1 MHPLPLA
8 PKHQRDA
15 YGQRI
20 LDSPDKA
27 GVATLTHLAT
37 DDALP
42 CGVTTFLADEQR
54 HRGECV
60 LGTIDGEPRA
70 GAFVLTVVEASSG
83 TLIEQR
89 ALRVDACPATF
100 IMSVDRAAC
109 TCAPGA
115 TLADGAC
122 VPCAAG
128 SAKPDAGV
136 AACGACDA
144 GTAAGAGAT
153 SCSPCAAGFASG
165 AEAATCTVCPAGFS
179 SDVGA
184 AVCVPC
190 SAGTFAAEGSSAC
203 TVCPAG
209 TSSDAK
215 AAACDEC
222 ADGSYSGEGEA
233 VCESCNEDEGKT
245 SDPNRTACSLC
256 LPDFYKKPT
265 SDGCAACPD
274 GAACAETGT
283 TVETMVIL
291 QGYWRACPRCVRV
304 RPCPGPSACV
314 GTAAGTGHDGG
325 CRVGHEGAYCSVC
338 APDYYSTSTGC
349 KSCARR
355 GFLGSTITGVVL
367 VLLVFVAAA
376 VWYRLYVKNKARL
389 QNDAPGEQAQA
400 LRNTAVRATELQKR
414 ICSFVTMLY
423 GFVQM
428 LTSIAPVY
436 GVVWD
441 NDFAKAIDFLGSVVF
456 FNFFTLFPLECAI
469 GRTTHHDKF
478 DVYVAGYASIHAV
491 GISLIAWLDRQQGDN
506 AAAKKE
512 LTVRVLLV
520 LSNLFCE
527 YTRASGRSQG

>member
-1 MHPLPLA
+1 MSSRS
-8 PKHQRDA
+8 QR
-15 YGQRI
+15 
-20 LDSPDKA
+20 SPRLRS
-27 GVATLTHLAT
+27 VPT
-37 DDALP
+37 ALS
-42 CGVTTFLADEQR
+42 A
-54 HRGECV
+54 
-60 LGTIDGEPRA
+60 RA
-70 GAFVLTVVEASSG
+70 VF
-83 TLIEQR
+83 
-89 ALRVDACPATF
+89 
-100 IMSVDRAAC
+100 
-109 TCAPGA
+109 
-115 TLADGAC
+115 AC
-122 VPCAAG
+122 VFVAG
-128 SAKPDAGV
+128 WPIWRDRG
-136 AACGACDA
+136 
-144 GTAAGAGAT
+144 
-153 SCSPCAAGFASG
+153 
-165 AEAATCTVCPAGFS
+165 
-179 SDVGA
+179 
-184 AVCVPC
+184 
-190 SAGTFAAEGSSAC
+190 
-203 TVCPAG
+203 
-209 TSSDAK
+209 
-215 AAACDEC
+215 C
-222 ADGSYSGEGEA
+222 ADGSHSREGEA
-233 VCESCNEDEGKT
+233 TCHLCNEDEGKT

-304 RPCPGPSACV
+304 WPCPGPSACV

-355 GFLGSTITGVVL
+355 GFLGSTITGAVL

-376 VWYRLYVKNKARL
+376 VWYRLYVTNKARL

-478 DVYVAGYASIHAV
+478 DVYVAGYATEIFWRPNSGCMKNAS
-491 GISLIAWLDRQQGDN
+491 SLKSCRQQN
-506 AAAKKE
+506 E
-512 LTVRVLLV
+512 VVR
-520 LSNLFCE
+520 
-527 YTRASGRSQG
+527 